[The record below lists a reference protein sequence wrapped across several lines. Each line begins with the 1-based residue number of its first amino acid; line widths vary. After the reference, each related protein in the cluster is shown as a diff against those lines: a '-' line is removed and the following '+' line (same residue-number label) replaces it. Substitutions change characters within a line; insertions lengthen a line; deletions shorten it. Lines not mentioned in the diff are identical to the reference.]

1 MHGTTLEAFW
11 TNIVFILA
19 VVISQPLYTTTS
31 DVLGRKLPLY
41 AAFGLFLLGSV
52 VFAVAP
58 TMPVLIGG
66 RVLQGLGGGGLDV
79 LGEIILADITT
90 LKERPLYIGLYAL
103 PMAGGAVCGPVI
115 GAAFAAYVDWRW
127 IGWINLPIVAVG
139 LILSFFF
146 LNLRPL
152 EASFGSKLRRLDW
165 VGMLLFTIGSTAIA
179 LPLSWAGS
187 LYSWSSW
194 RTLLPLILGLI
205 ALVILAV
212 YEAYPQQPMFPHRL
226 FRRRSTVAVLVAATV
241 HGACFYSI
249 IQYSPLFFQS
259 VIQQTPFRAAISVLP
274 ACVCVVAFS
283 ILGVLA
289 IEFARRYRLIVFVNS
304 VLVSVGLGLWALW
317 RHDSSPALLYGTQV
331 VPCIGL
337 GVLFM
342 ALTIPMTAS
351 VENAD
356 DMGLAAGILVSFR
369 LFGALLGLA
378 VSSAIFEAV
387 FSQHIVNLGSLPSEI
402 ASLLDSSNAIGYIPE
417 LRSANISTEV
427 LDGVLEAYRG
437 ALMAVFLAL
446 VGISAL
452 GLLAAVFIPE
462 LTLEREEMGRQR
474 LEDTS

>member
-41 AAFGLFLLGSV
+41 AAFGLFLLGSI
-52 VFAVAP
+52 VFAIAP

-79 LGEIILADITT
+79 LGEIILADITN
-90 LKERPLYIGLYAL
+90 LKERPLYVGLYAL

-127 IGWINLPIVAVG
+127 IGWVNLPIVAIG

-152 EASFGSKLRRLDW
+152 EASFSSKLRRLDW
-165 VGMLLFTIGSTAIA
+165 LGMLLFTLGSTALA

-194 RTLLPLILGLI
+194 RTLLPFILGLI
-205 ALVILAV
+205 ALVILAI

-226 FRRRSTVAVLVAATV
+226 FRRRSTAAVLVTSTA

-249 IQYSPLFFQS
+249 ILYSPLFFQS

-274 ACVCVVAFS
+274 ACACVVAFS
-283 ILGVLA
+283 IFGVLA
-289 IEFARRYRLIVFVNS
+289 IELARRYRLIVLINAI
-304 VLVSVGLGLWALW
+304 LVSTGLGLWALW
-317 RHDSSPALLYGTQV
+317 RRDSSPALLYGTQV

-378 VSSAIFEAV
+378 VCSAIFEAV
-387 FSQHIVNLGSLPSEI
+387 FSQHVANLRPLPGEI
-402 ASLLDSSNAIGYIPE
+402 ASLADSSNAIGYIPLLQSVE
-417 LRSANISTEV
+417 LPPEV

-446 VGISAL
+446 VGVSAL

-474 LEDTS
+474 FESNS